1 MFVFPVRFHLQS
13 SADEDTEN
21 KPAGPAPLGGPISRA
36 PGRDTQLPA
45 ERVDEDAL
53 EARCPQKS
61 SALLGSARCLLRRGH
76 VSVSL
81 ERQAGDLGRES
92 GVFERRAG
100 WSSAPAGLAGGGAGE
115 AEGVAPACGRPLS
128 TASTGMAERPVLSPR
143 PVRGLIFSGSKRG
156 LGKGARSAKRDAGER

>member
-53 EARCPQKS
+53 EARRPQKR
-61 SALLGSARCLLRRGH
+61 SALLGAARCLLRRGH

-81 ERQAGDLGRES
+81 ERQASDLGRES

-115 AEGVAPACGRPLS
+115 AEGVAPGWGR
-128 TASTGMAERPVLSPR
+128 ARPGLRETSEHGVDGDGRAP
-143 PVRGLIFSGSKRG
+143 GLISPASQ
-156 LGKGARSAKRDAGER
+156 RSYL